1 LITLRPYQQD
11 AHDAIINHWKKSTL
25 PICIEATTGAGK
37 SLIVAEVAKT
47 LFNLSGG
54 KRVLCLA
61 PSKELIEQNAEKYE
75 LLGEKCSIYSASI
88 SKSLR
93 HQVIFATEGT
103 FKKVAKR
110 LGNEFAGVIVD
121 ECHRITPTIKTI
133 ISDMQEG
140 NPNLR
145 VCGLSA
151 TPFRLGDGYIYGI
164 DENDNALDPSV
175 SRDPYFYK
183 CVYKITAR
191 QLIEQG
197 FLTPLVAGE
206 INAQGYDTSSLQVQ
220 GNGQYSNASI
230 KSAFEGWGRK
240 TSAIVADIVAQTQEA
255 TGVMIFAAT
264 VQHAQEVM
272 ASLHPDN
279 ARLVTGETPKAEREQ
294 ILKDFKS
301 RKFLYIVNVS
311 VLTTGFDAPN
321 VSHIAILRAT
331 ESISLLQQIMGRG
344 MRLYEGKPVCT
355 ILDYA
360 GNIEKHM
367 PEGDLYKPGVR
378 AKMKNADGELLQA
391 KCETCLKIN
400 EFSARKNEDNFD
412 IDENGYYVDSTGE
425 RIMVECGDEF
435 KPMPAHWGRR
445 CNHYDMRSG
454 ERCTGR
460 WTFKSCPVCEADN
473 DIAARYC
480 HSCKAEIVNP
490 NEKLI
495 AIHTAHKKDP
505 TQWQTD
511 EVISIDYE
519 SGISKAGNA
528 MITATVKVS
537 RRVMKFYL
545 LENNQWAAQKKEFFA
560 HHTSNFTQQPRTIT
574 YRKKDNFWEVNNFN
588 AQTDEEKLQCKLN
601 MPNKSSLSSGIAAP
615 TATAF

>member
-1 LITLRPYQQD
+1 LITLRPYQQEAVD
-11 AHDAIINHWKKSTL
+11 KTIEWIKKSTL
-25 PICIEATTGAGK
+25 PCLTEMSVGAGK
-37 SLIVAEVAKT
+37 SIYLAEVARIIH
-47 LFNLSGG
+47 SMSG

-61 PSKELIEQNAEKYE
+61 PRSELVIQNHSKYKG
-75 LLGEKCSIYSASI
+75 LGLEASIYSASAGQ
-88 SKSLR
+88 KNLR
-93 HQVIFATEGT
+93 HPVVFATPMT
-103 FKKVAKR
+103 FKRVAKR
-110 LGNEFAGVIVD
+110 IGSEFAAVIID
-121 ECHRITPTIKTI
+121 ECEGTTPVIRQI
-133 ISDMQEG
+133 IEDMRLG
-140 NPNLR
+140 SPNLR
-145 VCGLSA
+145 VIGTTG
-151 TPFRLGDGYIYGI
+151 TPFTTNGGYVYRE
-164 DENDNALDPSV
+164 DESGRALPDSLA
-175 SRDPYFYK
+175 RDPYYAK
-183 CVYKITAR
+183 KLYTVSTR
-191 QLIEQG
+191 QLLDAG
-197 FLTPLVAGE
+197 YLTPATVGETGRDFYDALELMPNKAG
-206 INAQGYDTSSLQVQ
+206 NFNPKDVDKVFVGH
-220 GNGQYSNASI
+220 
-230 KSAFEGWGRK
+230 GRK
-240 TSAIVADIVAQTQEA
+240 TAAIVADAMDRLRGRSSIVF
-255 TGVMIFAAT
+255 FAAT
-264 VQHAQEVM
+264 IKHAEEIY
-272 ASLHPDN
+272 ASLHPDI
-279 ARLVTGETPKAEREQ
+279 AAVVHGGTKCRAEILAKFGSGELRVL
-294 ILKDFKS
+294 IN
-301 RKFLYIVNVS
+301 VNVLTVGWDCPRVDGI
-311 VLTTGFDAPN
+311 VLM
-321 VSHIAILRAT
+321 RAT
-331 ESISLLQQIMGRG
+331 ESARLLAQIVGRG
-344 MRLYEGKPVCT
+344 LRLFEGKADVLL
-355 ILDYA
+355 LDYA
-360 GNIEKHM
+360 KNFERHAEDGDIFNPSIKAAYQGAGGEPIE
-367 PEGDLYKPGVR
+367 
-378 AKMKNADGELLQA
+378 AI
-391 KCETCLKIN
+391 CETCLKIN
-400 EFSARKNEDNFD
+400 EFSARKNEDGFD

-425 RIMVECGDEF
+425 RIMVECGEVF

-490 NEKLI
+490 NEKLV

-574 YRKKDNFWEVNNFN
+574 YREKDNFWEVNNFN

>member
-1 LITLRPYQQD
+1 MITLRSYQQD
-11 AHDAIINHWKKSTL
+11 AHNAIIEHWKQSTL
-25 PICIEATTGAGK
+25 PICIEAATGAGK
-37 SLIVAEVAKT
+37 SLIVAAVAKT

-110 LGNEFAGVIVD
+110 LGNEFAGVILD
-121 ECHRITPTIKTI
+121 EAHRITPTIKTI

-151 TPFRLGDGYIYGI
+151 TPFRLGEGYIYGI

-191 QLIEQG
+191 QLIEHG

-206 INAQGYDTSSLQVQ
+206 INAQSYDTSGLKIQA
-220 GNGQYSNASI
+220 NGQFSNASI
-230 KSAFEGWGRK
+230 KAAFEGWGRK
-240 TSAIVADIVAQTQEA
+240 TAGIVADIVAQTQDA

-279 ARLVTGETPKAEREQ
+279 SRLITGETKKTEREK
-294 ILKDFKS
+294 IIKDFKAQ
-301 RKFLYIVNVS
+301 KFLYLVNVS
-311 VLTTGFDAPN
+311 VLTTGFDSAN

-344 MRLYEGKPVCT
+344 MRLFDGKKVCT
-355 ILDYA
+355 VFDYA

-367 PEGDLYKPGVR
+367 PEGDLYKPEVK
-378 AKMKNADGELLQA
+378 AKFKGSGGELIEA
-391 KCETCLKIN
+391 ECETCLKKN
-400 EFSARKNEDNFD
+400 EFTARKNEEEYP
-412 IDENGYYVDSTGE
+412 IDANGYFLDLEGN
-425 RIMVECGDEF
+425 RIMVECGEEL

-445 CNHYDMRSG
+445 CNHYDLRSG
-454 ERCTGR
+454 ERCNGR
-460 WTFKSCPVCEADN
+460 WSFKPCPVCEADN

-480 HSCKAEIVNP
+480 CACKAELVNP
-490 NEKLI
+490 GDKLI
-495 AIHTAHKKDP
+495 ELHTKHKKDP

-511 EVISIDYE
+511 EVLDMTFTPSISRT
-519 SGISKAGNA
+519 GNQ
-528 MITATVKVS
+528 MLVVDVMLS
-537 RRVMKFYL
+537 RRRIKFYL
-545 LENNQWAAQKKEFFA
+545 MENNNWQAQKKAFWA
-560 HHTSNFTQQPRTIT
+560 SNTANFTKPPRTIT
-574 YRKKDNFWEVNNFN
+574 YRKKDDFWEASQFN
-588 AQTDEEKLQCKLN
+588 APTDEEVLNAKLN
-601 MPNKSSLSSGIAAP
+601 TQRAS
-615 TATAF
+615 